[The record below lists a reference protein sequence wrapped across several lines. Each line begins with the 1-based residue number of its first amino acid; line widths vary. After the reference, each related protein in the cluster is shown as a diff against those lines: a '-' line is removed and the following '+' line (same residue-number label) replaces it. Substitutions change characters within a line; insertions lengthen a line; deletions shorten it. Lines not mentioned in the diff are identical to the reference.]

1 MPLLYVTG
9 LAATGKSAILAEL
22 LTRGYRAY
30 GVDEDS
36 YADWISQ
43 ETGEPEPMPALADL
57 DFPSWYKTH
66 YWLLNGP
73 RITELSQQ
81 AAESGDPVFLCG
93 VADGDKEVWH
103 LFSQVIALV
112 ADLATLRQRIAVRD
126 NLFGKEP
133 EQFADIARWHD
144 GYERS
149 YRSFG
154 TVIIDATRPLHQ
166 VVDQILVIA
175 AAENQTGLAPTY
187 RP

>member
-22 LTRGYRAY
+22 LARGYRAY
-30 GVDEDS
+30 GVDEDG

-43 ETGEPEPMPALADL
+43 ETGAPEPMPALADL
-57 DFPSWYKTH
+57 DFPTWYKTH
-66 YWLLNGP
+66 YWVLNGP
-73 RITELSQQ
+73 RIAELSQQ

-93 VADGDKEVWH
+93 VAEGDKDVWP

-144 GYERS
+144 DFERS

-154 TVIIDATRPLHQ
+154 AKIIDATRPLHQ
-166 VVDQILVIA
+166 VVDQILSMA
-175 AAENQTGLAPTY
+175 AAGTERLSTQL
-187 RP
+187 RLQ